1 MKPIL
6 KILVRCLTVVSIAVV
21 TPYRTVAQVVI
32 NEYSCSNFDT
42 FQDDFQEYGDWIEL
56 YNSGST
62 AANISGY
69 YLSDNVAAPQK
80 WLIPS
85 DASIPA
91 NGFMRFW
98 ASGRDLANPGNYH
111 TNFKLTQTKSTAEFI
126 VLADPTG
133 TIIDQQQISITQK
146 GHSTGRK
153 PNGSADWSVFTSPT
167 PGNSNSTA
175 AFTRYAEKPVM
186 NVAGG
191 FYTSVFTVSIST
203 TEPDSKIRYTIN
215 GSEPVASSP
224 IYTNPVSV
232 ASTKIIK
239 ARVFSNDAT
248 ILPGLIEFNTYFINE
263 DYSLPVVSIAAT
275 DLTTLLNGNGAIIPW
290 GSIEYYNVD
299 KVRTT
304 SGYGEFGKHG
314 QDSWANPQRSLDY
327 KMRDEC
333 GYNYAILEHLFSDTD
348 RDEYQKIIL
357 RACGDDNYPGIDS
370 SAQIR
375 DDFVQT
381 VSVKAGMSLDERKS
395 ARCIVFANG
404 QYWGVYSIRE
414 KPNDH
419 DFTKFYYDQDKYD
432 LYYLMLWGSTWA
444 EYGGQAAFDD
454 WNALYSYI
462 MTHNMAIASNYDY
475 VEARFDPTSLVDYML
490 INSFVVCSDWLNWN
504 VGWWKG
510 TNPNGGHKRWGYI
523 LWDED
528 ATFGHYINYTGIPA
542 QNPYVS
548 PCFQEDITGSSD
560 PEGHVKIL
568 NKLRQNT
575 GFEQYYVSRYADL
588 LNTAFKPS
596 NIIPLFDSLVNLIAP
611 EMQKH
616 CVRWGGNIFEWNEN
630 VQKIRDF
637 VNTRYTVV
645 ASGLKECYSITGPY
659 QVVVN
664 MDPPGAGQVQINSL
678 TLKDYP
684 WTGNYYGGMDTKL
697 SAIETNQQYKF
708 DHWEV
713 NNSAV
718 LPSDTAQNM
727 QIQLTANDSVVA
739 VFVPRIFSDSLVIN
753 EINYNSSP
761 DFDPGDWV
769 ELYNPQSYDL
779 DISNWVFK
787 DEDDLHAYV
796 FNTGTVIPAHGYIVI
811 ANDMI
816 AFHALFP
823 SVTNYV
829 GPMGFGLAGG
839 GELIRIFDETGTLID
854 TVHYDDVTPWPTRP
868 DGQGATLELISPVLD
883 NALGENWK
891 ASAINTHGT
900 PGAENSINVGL
911 GKPIVADN
919 LTLTIYPNPI
929 RNTAILKINTQ
940 SLLDDGTLEIYN
952 LSRQKIQQIEH
963 ITSKQVELNRSG
975 LQPGCYIIRF
985 TNLTGN
991 LSANCKMLVE

>member
-1 MKPIL
+1 MKPFFTFL
-6 KILVRCLTVVSIAVV
+6 SGCLSVIVIAFLL
-21 TPYRTVAQVVI
+21 PNAGSAQVVI
-32 NEYSCSNFDT
+32 NEYSCSNFDS
-42 FQDDFQEYGDWIEL
+42 FQDDYQEYGDWIEL
-56 YNSGST
+56 YNSGSSSV
-62 AANISGY
+62 IIGGY
-69 YLSDNVAAPQK
+69 YLSDNPAAPQK
-80 WLIPS
+80 WLIPAG
-85 DASIPA
+85 ASIPA

-126 VLADPTG
+126 VLADATG
-133 TIIDQQQISITQK
+133 AIIDQQQISISQK
-146 GHSTGRK
+146 GHSNGRK
-153 PNGSADWSVFTSPT
+153 PNGSDVWNVFTSPT
-167 PGNSNSTA
+167 PGASNSTPSY
-175 AFTRYAEKPVM
+175 TRYAEKPVM
-186 NVAGG
+186 NVACG
-191 FYTSVFTVSIST
+191 FYTSGFTVSLST

-215 GSEPVASSP
+215 GSEPLASSP
-224 IYTNPVSV
+224 IYTNPISV

-263 DYSLPVVSIAAT
+263 DFTLPVVSIAAT

-290 GSIEYYNVD
+290 GSIEYFNAD

-348 RDEYQKIIL
+348 RQEFQKIIL

-444 EYGGQAAFDD
+444 EYGGQPAFDD
-454 WNALYSYI
+454 WNALYNYI
-462 MTHNMAIASNYDY
+462 MTHNMAIAANYDY
-475 VEARFDPTSLVDYML
+475 VEARFDPTSLADYML

-510 TNPNGGHKRWGYI
+510 NNPNGGHKRWGYI

-560 PEGHVKIL
+560 PEGHVKVL
-568 NKLRQNT
+568 NKLRQNP

-596 NIIPLFDSLVNLIAP
+596 NMLPLFDSLVDLISP

-616 CVRWGGNIFEWNEN
+616 CVRWGGSVFEWNKN

-637 VNTRYTVV
+637 VNTRYEVV
-645 ASGLKECYSITGPY
+645 TEGLKECYSITGPY

-664 MDPPGAGQVQINSL
+664 MDPPGAGQVQVNSL
-678 TLKDYP
+678 TLKDFP
-684 WTGNYYGGMDTKL
+684 WTGSYYGNMDTKL
-697 SAIETNQQYKF
+697 SAVETNLQYKF
-708 DHWEV
+708 DHWLV
-713 NNSAV
+713 NNSV
-718 LPSDTAQNM
+718 IQPNDTAKNIS
-727 QIQLTANDSVVA
+727 IQLTANDNVVA
-739 VFVPRIFSDSLVIN
+739 VFVPRTFSDSLVIN
-753 EINYNSSP
+753 EINYNSSAA
-761 DFDPGDWV
+761 FDPGDWV
-769 ELYNPQSYDL
+769 ELYNPMNYAM

-796 FNTGTVIPAHGYIVI
+796 FSPGTSIPANGYLVI
-811 ANDMI
+811 AFDMT
-816 AFHALFP
+816 AFHTLFP
-823 SVTNYV
+823 TVNNYV

-839 GELIRIFDETGTLID
+839 GELIRLFDETGTLID
-854 TVHYDDVTPWPTRP
+854 TVNYDDVAPWPTKP
-868 DGQGATLELISPVLD
+868 DGQGATLELVSPVLD
-883 NALGENWK
+883 NALAESWK
-891 ASAINTHGT
+891 ASGNPPHGT
-900 PGAENSINVGL
+900 PGAENSINVNID
-911 GKPIVADN
+911 PIVEAEK
-919 LTLTIYPNPI
+919 LTLSVYPNPF

-940 SLLDDGTLEIYN
+940 STIDDGTLEIFN
-952 LSRQKIQQIEH
+952 LSGQKVQQIDH
-963 ITSKQVELNRSG
+963 IVSKQVELNRSA
-975 LQPGCYIIRF
+975 LQPGCYILRF
-985 TNLTGN
+985 KNTLGD
-991 LSANCKMLVE
+991 LSGVGKIMVE